1 MEGQRFSIFCNLFNA
16 RPVYCL
22 GGFPRLNQG
31 SDLVRKF
38 CPNAMVATLIKRR
51 PQKAILP
58 PNQGRDPDQLEA
70 AKTSYTQLGPKRV
83 IFSNR
88 QRAGEA
94 VLEGPRFSI
103 LVICSMPAR
112 YIVWAA
118 PPNCQGRDL
127 GSKASP
133 IKSGSQPWSIF
144 FDLNR
149 GSDLVRT
156 LCLNAMVATL
166 IKLRPPGRDPVSKTF
181 PIKSGSQHWLICF
194 LK

>member
-51 PQKAILP
+51 PQKAIPP

-70 AKTSYTQLGPKRV
+70 AKTSYTQLGPNRA

-94 VLEGPRFSI
+94 VLEGQIFSI
-103 LVICSMPAR
+103 LVISSTPAL
-112 YIVWAA
+112 YIIWAA
-118 PPNCQGRDL
+118 PPDGQGRDL
-127 GSKASP
+127 VSKAFP
-133 IKSGSQPWSIF
+133 IKSGSQPWF
-144 FDLNR
+144 
-149 GSDLVRT
+149 
-156 LCLNAMVATL
+156 
-166 IKLRPPGRDPVSKTF
+166 
-181 PIKSGSQHWLICF
+181 ICF